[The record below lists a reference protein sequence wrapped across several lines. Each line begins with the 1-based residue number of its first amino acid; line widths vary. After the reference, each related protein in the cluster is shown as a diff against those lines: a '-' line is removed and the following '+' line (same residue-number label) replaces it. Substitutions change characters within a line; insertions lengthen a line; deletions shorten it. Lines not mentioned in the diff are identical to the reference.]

1 MMDLPTVD
9 HEVETFDPKRLAKVL
24 APTGVEL
31 SVDQVE
37 QLTRYGEL
45 LHARNTVTNLT
56 AVRDIPGVERRLLLE
71 SVRLVPTL
79 RSISPIDVAGR
90 QTLLDVGTGGG
101 LPGMV
106 LAICCPDITTF
117 LLDATGKKIAFL
129 DDVVAD
135 LGLTNVH
142 TIHGRAEET
151 GHQPRYRN
159 AFDLVTAR
167 AVSSLSAL
175 LELGLPMLRT
185 GGTMLLPKGV
195 EIDEEL
201 DAASRAASLLNGEIV
216 SAESLPDVGSTIET
230 RLVLVRK
237 TGITP
242 GKYPRRS
249 GVPARD
255 PLGTRPNGR
264 QQQGSTP

>member
-1 MMDLPTVD
+1 MDMPVVEEDTERFDVERLGRLLTAVD
-9 HEVETFDPKRLAKVL
+9 AEFSAEQVERLA
-24 APTGVEL
+24 
-31 SVDQVE
+31 
-37 QLTRYGEL
+37 RYGEL
-45 LHARNTVTNLT
+45 LHARNAVTNLT
-56 AVRDIPGVERRLLLE
+56 AVRDVPGVERRLILE
-71 SVRLVPTL
+71 STRLVPVL
-79 RSISPIDVAGR
+79 RSVETSDLPGR
-90 QTLLDVGTGGG
+90 RTLLDVGTGGG

-106 LAICCPDITTF
+106 LAIACPELSVY

-129 DDVVAD
+129 DDVVAE
-135 LGLTNVH
+135 LGMTNVQ
-142 TIHGRAEET
+142 TIHGRAEEI

-201 DAASRAASLLNGEIV
+201 DAGARAAALLQGEII
-216 SAESLPDVGSTIET
+216 STDLLPDVGTTIDT
-230 RLVLVRK
+230 RLVTVRK
-237 TGITP
+237 TGPTP

-249 GVPARD
+249 GIPARD
-255 PLGTRPNGR
+255 PLGTRPAGR
-264 QQQGSTP
+264 KQGSAP